1 MGRWISGLMLLWC
14 GYGAAVCP
22 VWSQAKAEKEIASL
36 SAQIKRWDDAY
47 WKQGVSEV
55 NDDVYDQL
63 NARLTQWQRC
73 FGNDI
78 SANTLPALTGS
89 VTHPVAH
96 TGVRKVA
103 RKDALAQWMHGRTSL
118 WMQPKVDGVAVT
130 LVYRNGILAQA
141 ISRGNG
147 LKGEDWTAQV
157 RLIPSVPKYVSGEL
171 ANSVLQGELFWLRE
185 GHVQRQMGGMNA
197 RAKVAGAMMRQKD
210 NAPLNQI
217 GVFIWAW
224 PDGPQMMQNAL
235 TALSQAGFILTA
247 RYTVPVQTVE
257 AVEKQRLAWQNAA
270 LPFAT
275 DGIVVRS
282 SDVPPGDSWLPGEGN
297 WVVAWKYS
305 PAAQV
310 AEVRDIRFTVGRT
323 GKISVVATLEAVQLD
338 DKQVQRVS
346 LGSVAR
352 WQRLD
357 IAPGDQIQVS
367 LAGQGIPRFDKV
379 VWRGTDRQKPEPP
392 ATRFHSLSCFYA
404 SPECMEQFFA
414 RLTWLSSKQVLNIE
428 GLGESG
434 WRTLW
439 QAHQFEHLFSW
450 LLLTQA
456 QLQTT
461 PGFSSAR
468 GLALWHQ
475 FNLVREQPFIRW
487 LMALGVPLTQASLKA
502 MGDVTWQKLSG
513 RNAKDWQTLPGTGEE
528 KARKIVAFIHDPGVA
543 GLASWLGQQGVPGF

>member
-1 MGRWISGLMLLWC
+1 MWQWISGLMLLWC
-14 GYGAAVCP
+14 GYGVAVRP
-22 VWSQAKAEKEIASL
+22 VWSQAKAEKEIAFL

-55 NDDVYDQL
+55 NDEVYDQL
-63 NARLTQWQRC
+63 SGRLKQWQHC
-73 FGNDI
+73 FGSESLDAAI
-78 SANTLPALTGS
+78 PALTGNIK
-89 VTHPVAH
+89 HPVAH
-96 TGVRKVA
+96 TGVHKVA
-103 RKDALAQWMHGRTSL
+103 IKEALRTWMHARHNL

-130 LVYRNGILAQA
+130 LVYRDGKLIQA

-157 RLIPSVPKYVSGEL
+157 RLIPSVPKDVSGAL

-185 GHVQRQMGGMNA
+185 NHIQRQMGGVNA

-210 NAPLNQI
+210 NALLKQTGI
-217 GVFIWAW
+217 FIWAW
-224 PDGPQMMQNAL
+224 PDGPKDMQSM
-235 TALSQAGFILTA
+235 LSELSSAGFPLTA
-247 RYTVPVQTVE
+247 RYTLPVETVE
-257 AVEKQRLAWQNAA
+257 AVEKQRSTWQNTP

-282 SDVPPGDSWLPGEGN
+282 ADSPLGENWLPGEGN

-305 PAAQV
+305 PATQV
-310 AEVRDIRFTVGRT
+310 TEVSDIRFTVGRT
-323 GKISVVATLEAVQLD
+323 GKISVVAALEPVQLD
-338 DKQVQRVS
+338 DKQVQRVN
-346 LGSVAR
+346 LGSVGR

-379 VWRGTDRQKPEPP
+379 VWRGTDRQKPLPP
-392 ATRFHSLSCFYA
+392 PSRYHSMSCFYA

-434 WRTLW
+434 WRALW
-439 QAHQFEHLFSW
+439 QAHHFEHLFSW
-450 LLLTQA
+450 LLLTQS
-456 QLQTT
+456 QLQST
-461 PGFSSAR
+461 PGFSAAR
-468 GLALWHQ
+468 GLALWHR

-502 MGDVTWQKLSG
+502 MGVMSWQKMSV
-513 RNAKDWQTLPGTGEE
+513 RNEKDWLSLPGTGEE
-528 KARKIVAFIHDPGVA
+528 KARQIVNWMHAPQVDV
-543 GLASWLGQQGVPGF
+543 LAKWLAEQHIKGF

>member
-36 SAQIKRWDDAY
+36 SAQIKRWDYAY
-47 WKQGVSEV
+47 WKQGVSDV

-63 NARLTQWQRC
+63 NARLTQWQSC
-73 FGNDI
+73 FGNDN

-103 RKDALAQWMHGRTSL
+103 SKDALAQWMHGRTSL

-157 RLIPSVPKYVSGEL
+157 RLIPSVPKNVSGEL

-210 NAPLNQI
+210 KAPLNQI
-217 GVFIWAW
+217 GIFIWAW

-235 TALSQAGFILTA
+235 TALSQAGFALTA

-456 QLQTT
+456 QLQAT

-543 GLASWLGQQGVPGF
+543 GLALWLGQQGVPGF

>member
-103 RKDALAQWMHGRTSL
+103 SKDSLAQWMHGRTSL

-130 LVYRNGILAQA
+130 LVYHNGILAQA

-235 TALSQAGFILTA
+235 TALSQAGFTLTA

-275 DGIVVRS
+275 DGIVVQS

-428 GLGESG
+428 GLGELG

-456 QLQTT
+456 QLQAT

-487 LMALGVPLTQASLKA
+487 LMELGVPLTQASLKA

>member
-103 RKDALAQWMHGRTSL
+103 SKDALAQWMHGRTSL

-130 LVYRNGILAQA
+130 LVYRNGMLAQA

-157 RLIPSVPKYVSGEL
+157 RLIPSVPKNVSGEL

-456 QLQTT
+456 QLQAT

-487 LMALGVPLTQASLKA
+487 LMALGLPLTQASLKA

-528 KARKIVAFIHDPGVA
+528 KTRKIVAFIHDPGVA

>member
-103 RKDALAQWMHGRTSL
+103 SKDALAQWMHGRTSL

-235 TALSQAGFILTA
+235 TALSQAGFTLTA

-346 LGSVAR
+346 LGSIAR

-439 QAHQFEHLFSW
+439 QTHQFEHLFSW

-456 QLQTT
+456 QLQAT

-543 GLASWLGQQGVPGF
+543 GLALWLGQQGVPGF

>member
-36 SAQIKRWDDAY
+36 SAQIKHWDDAY

-103 RKDALAQWMHGRTSL
+103 SKDALTQWMHGRTSL

-235 TALSQAGFILTA
+235 TALSQAGFTLTA

-456 QLQTT
+456 QLQAT

-543 GLASWLGQQGVPGF
+543 GLALWLGQQGVPGF

>member
-103 RKDALAQWMHGRTSL
+103 SKDALAQWMHGRTSL

-210 NAPLNQI
+210 KAPLNQI
-217 GVFIWAW
+217 GIFIWAW

-235 TALSQAGFILTA
+235 TALSQAGFTLTA

-346 LGSVAR
+346 LGPIAR

-439 QAHQFEHLFSW
+439 QTHQFEHLFSW

-456 QLQTT
+456 QLQAT

-543 GLASWLGQQGVPGF
+543 GLALWLGQQGVPGF